1 MRSAPEPGMPV
12 LYVKFLKVC
21 LASLLACLA
30 TAPQAAPDES
40 GYGAAEGYP
49 AGSRTDWFQKRFLV
63 GSLSAMEKIFPVRE
77 VKAGTA
83 PRPMPVADQSLDWP
97 GIAQYLALHPATGL
111 LILKDGKVLAEHYQY
126 GRGREDRFTSFSMAK
141 TLVGMAIGAAIADGR
156 IASIDDAVDKYEP
169 ELAASAWKGVSI
181 RHVLNMASGVK
192 FDETY
197 DSPNTDIAR
206 LSRPWTRAEG
216 TLLSELRS
224 LTGRD
229 DRAGD
234 HFKYVSANTQVLAH
248 VLAKATGKPIS
259 DYIGERL
266 WASMGAKA
274 DAAWIIDPGGMEAG
288 YCCLSARLRDY
299 ARLGLLMQDDG
310 VIDGKR
316 LLPAG
321 WIESAT
327 TVRLRD
333 GHLQPRRAT
342 PYFGYGYQT
351 WIFPDQIGFALL
363 GVRGQAVFVHPQLKL
378 VMVQTA
384 VWAKSSDP
392 ELARARSRFEA
403 RLTGS
408 QPLGN
413 PLGRRGECSRSQ
425 AGSVES
431 AMLYIVLYLN
441 SNQAESRS
449 CTARF

>member
-1 MRSAPEPGMPV
+1 MRSGIEAAVHWRPSSW
-12 LYVKFLKVC
+12 
-21 LASLLACLA
+21 LARFVFAVALAGSAECVN
-30 TAPQAAPDES
+30 AAPDEA

-49 AGSRTDWFQKRFLV
+49 VGTRLNWFQKPFLV
-63 GSLSAMEKIFPVRE
+63 GSFSAMDRIFPVRA
-77 VKAGTA
+77 VRAGGV
-83 PRPMPVADQSLDWP
+83 PRALPSAEKPFDWP
-97 GIAQYLALHPATGL
+97 GIAQYLAEHPATGL
-111 LILKDGKVLAEHYQY
+111 LIVKDGRILAEHYQY
-126 GRGREDRFTSFSMAK
+126 GRKPEDRFTSFSMAK
-141 TLVGMAIGAAIADGR
+141 TLVGLAVGAAIADGR
-156 IASIDDAVDKYEP
+156 IESIDDPVDKYEP
-169 ELAASAWKGVSI
+169 ALTASAWRGVAI
-181 RHVLNMASGVK
+181 RHVLNMATGVR

-224 LTGRD
+224 LTARD
-229 DRAGD
+229 GGAGD
-234 HFKYVSANTQVLAH
+234 RFKYVSANTQVLAH
-248 VLAKATGKPIS
+248 VLAKATGKPVS

-266 WASMGAKA
+266 WALMGAEA

-327 TVRLRD
+327 TVRLQD

-351 WIFPDQIGFALL
+351 WVFPDQLGFALL
-363 GVRGQAVFVHPQLKL
+363 GVRGQAVFVHPPLKL

-384 VWAKSSDP
+384 VWTKSSDP
-392 ELARARSRFEA
+392 ELARARDRFW
-403 RLTGS
+403 RSLID
-408 QPLGN
+408 QV
-413 PLGRRGECSRSQ
+413 RR
-425 AGSVES
+425 
-431 AMLYIVLYLN
+431 M
-441 SNQAESRS
+441 
-449 CTARF
+449 

>member
-1 MRSAPEPGMPV
+1 MRLRPRDRIAQIV
-12 LYVKFLKVC
+12 V
-21 LASLLACLA
+21 AA
-30 TAPQAAPDES
+30 TLWGAAGLVNAAPDEA
-40 GYGAAEGYP
+40 GYGAAAGYP
-49 AGSRTDWFQKRFLV
+49 VGTRLNWFQKPFLV
-63 GSLSAMEKIFPVRE
+63 GSFSAMDRIFPVR
-77 VKAGTA
+77 
-83 PRPMPVADQSLDWP
+83 
-97 GIAQYLALHPATGL
+97 
-111 LILKDGKVLAEHYQY
+111 
-126 GRGREDRFTSFSMAK
+126 
-141 TLVGMAIGAAIADGR
+141 
-156 IASIDDAVDKYEP
+156 AV
-169 ELAASAWKGVSI
+169 
-181 RHVLNMASGVK
+181 
-192 FDETY
+192 
-197 DSPNTDIAR
+197 
-206 LSRPWTRAEG
+206 
-216 TLLSELRS
+216 
-224 LTGRD
+224 
-229 DRAGD
+229 RAGS
-234 HFKYVSANTQVLAH
+234 VPRALPPA
-248 VLAKATGKPIS
+248 S

-310 VIDGKR
+310 VIDGNR

-403 RLTGS
+403 RLTVS
-408 QPLGN
+408 QPLCN